1 MEAQSNPVICHKS
14 LEEARKKARKNWFG
28 RVGGVSHVDQI
39 LGVGLIL
46 EVLKVIDDDGD
57 EEVDHRDKPE
67 DDQGDKNDRSKNSLG
82 FFIFDWIIKELFL
95 KFSEGSK

>member
-1 MEAQSNPVICHKS
+1 M
-14 LEEARKKARKNWFG
+14 
-28 RVGGVSHVDQI
+28 SHVDQI

-82 FFIFDWIIKELFL
+82 FFIFD
-95 KFSEGSK
+95 